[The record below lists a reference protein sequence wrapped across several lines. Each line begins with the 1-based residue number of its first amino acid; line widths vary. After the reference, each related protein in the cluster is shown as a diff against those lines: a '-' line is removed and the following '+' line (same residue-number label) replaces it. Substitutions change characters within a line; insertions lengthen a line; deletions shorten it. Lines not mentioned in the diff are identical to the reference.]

1 MCEMCESANLVLS
14 ESNMVLLHIYM
25 EINIPV
31 E

>member
-1 MCEMCESANLVLS
+1 MCESANLALS

-25 EINIPV
+25 EINIHVPV